1 MSFDTQNNIKYDNFT
16 GNEVRLICNINYE
29 QNFQWQFH
37 NMQII
42 PKNTDK
48 YQYDGTNLIIKNLTL
63 EDSATYYC
71 VGANEV
77 TTIAKLGAI
86 VEVYSKLQIVPV
98 PLFFFLFRFTDVFTV
113 LFRKT

>member
-1 MSFDTQNNIKYDNFT
+1 
-16 GNEVRLICNINYE
+16 
-29 QNFQWQFH
+29 
-37 NMQII
+37 MQII